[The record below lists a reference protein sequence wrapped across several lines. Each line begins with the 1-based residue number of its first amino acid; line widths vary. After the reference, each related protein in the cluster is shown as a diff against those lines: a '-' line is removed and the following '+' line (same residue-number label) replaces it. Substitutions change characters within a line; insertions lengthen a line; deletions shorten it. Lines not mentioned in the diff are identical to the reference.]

1 MSEIL
6 NVFIAAK
13 LERWWTKSLVKT
25 DFYSYCK
32 CRDPAIC
39 DKLNNL
45 RP

>member
-1 MSEIL
+1 MSELL

-13 LERWWTKSLVKT
+13 LEQWWTKSLVKT
-25 DFYSYCK
+25 DFYYCK
-32 CRDPAIC
+32 CRDQAIC